1 MRNITRYM
9 SISTLVVSLLCAGAL
24 AADSPKAPAAT
35 PVAAAAPAGTIG
47 SLKGKVWV
55 QGSEVKNGDPVFAG
69 SEIKTGKNSKA
80 VIRFTDDSMFALG
93 PNSQM
98 AVNDFRYKQDADDNV
113 ITTNILK
120 GTFRFISGLIA
131 KKKPTSMNVKLGSVA
146 TIGIRGTHV
155 AGEVKE
161 RTEEDGKTTESS
173 AQVILMEPEDDPAKP
188 TAILVSNDYGSV
200 VVDQPGYGTEIPDEH
215 SPPGAVRKMQV
226 RTIENITRALRNA
239 TPKSIPKP
247 RM

>member
-1 MRNITRYM
+1 MRKIATY
-9 SISTLVVSLLCAGAL
+9 ISLSAFLVGLLCAGTL
-24 AADSPKAPAAT
+24 AADTPAQPAAASI
-35 PVAAAAPAGTIG
+35 PAAAPAGTLG

-55 QGSEVKNGDPVFAG
+55 QGNPVKEGDPIYSG

-98 AVNDFRYKQDADDNV
+98 AVKDFRYRPDAEDN
-113 ITTNILK
+113 TLSTNILK

-131 KKKPTSMNVKLGSVA
+131 KKKPSSMNVQLGSVA

-155 AGEVKE
+155 AGEVVE
-161 RTEEDGKTTESS
+161 RSEEDGKVTEAS

-188 TAILVSNDYGSV
+188 TAILVSNGYGSV

-215 SPPGAVRKMQV
+215 SPPSQVRKMQV

-239 TPKSIPKP
+239 TPKSIPRVP
-247 RM
+247 